1 MFAVARGDEVGE
13 EQGCV
18 GDVGEAEGVFAG
30 EALGFGEGA
39 RGRGGCREEF

>member
-1 MFAVARGDEVGE
+1 MFAVARGDKVGE
-13 EQGCV
+13 EEGGV

-39 RGRGGCREEF
+39 RSRGGCGEKF